1 MRELLVT
8 ENEKG
13 EINFD
18 ADLTKNDL
26 SEIPVLA
33 DIFAFNMLTRLW
45 GGNELMV
52 LAVIRNLAL
61 ADLAVSTN
69 REEMLNFLDQASKNT
84 AEQVFAF
91 FEKMKADGVEMK
103 LFNPG
108 IKPSERKADESTIV
122 PHLFG

>member
-1 MRELLVT
+1 MRNLLIVT

-18 ADLTKNDL
+18 TDLTKNDL

-33 DIFAFNMLTRLW
+33 GMFAFNMLTRLW

-69 REEMLNFLDQASKNT
+69 RKEMLNFLDQASKYT
-84 AEQVFAF
+84 AEQVFALI
-91 FEKMKADGVEMK
+91 EKMKEDGVEVK

-108 IKPSERKADESTIV
+108 IKPSGQNS
-122 PHLFG
+122 